1 MKRVVWSLGCIL
13 FEIMT
18 LNPPYKDISGD
29 KCENFVTKGIR
40 PLLDY
45 HRDIIPTEFWK
56 NGIWNNLVIMFE
68 KCTSLDSKNRPTVS
82 HLLEILG
89 KIQVEDFV
97 DYRWGETDGSTTEN
111 FQEKLELLTIS
122 MEKAVKERD
131 MKRVDQLLVQIQ
143 RLRSQ
148 YSDTQS

>member
-1 MKRVVWSLGCIL
+1 
-13 FEIMT
+13 MT

-45 HRDIIPTEFWK
+45 HRDIIPMEFWK
-56 NGIWNNLVIMFE
+56 NVIWNNLVIMFE
-68 KCTSLDSKNRPTVS
+68 KCTSLDPKNRPTVA

-97 DYRWGETDGSTTEN
+97 NYQWGETDGSTMEN
-111 FQEKLELLTIS
+111 FQEKLETLTIS

-148 YSDTQS
+148 YSDIES